1 MKKKIILS
9 SLLVSLVTLAFYS
22 LNNVK
27 VSQSNHLLLSNVE
40 ALSSSAE
47 SGILIYR
54 FCSKKPGKEYC
65 SAKRGHRKWT
75 QDVTFV
81 LGATSNYCPDCP
93 DDDYELAE

>member
-47 SGILIYR
+47 SGALIYR

-65 SAKRGHRKWT
+65 SAKRGRRKWT
-75 QDVTFV
+75 FDVT
-81 LGATSNYCPDCP
+81 SPYNSSSSYCPDCP
-93 DDDYELAE
+93 DDDYEPAE